1 MLAAGSLK
9 RQYQL
14 FRKYD
19 VEIYFE
25 NPMNRFRKFL
35 RLIIYPLLILLIGG
49 LGFWISLFQHRLAPE
64 PVKFYAFLGSLGTFS
79 ISIACMSFA
88 DFLLI
93 TEKEFNGTRA
103 ISLFLLMTV
112 SVVLSAVAT
121 FLKIPEMHYLAIVGL
136 VLAMIEW
143 ILVHCKDPVFI
154 ESSEMLAPLGGN
166 VKI

>member
-1 MLAAGSLK
+1 
-9 RQYQL
+9 
-14 FRKYD
+14 
-19 VEIYFE
+19 
-25 NPMNRFRKFL
+25 MNRYKKFL
-35 RLIIYPLLILLIGG
+35 RLFVYPILILLIGG

-93 TEKEFNGTRA
+93 TEKEFDGTKA

-121 FLKIPEMHYLAIVGL
+121 FLKIPEMHYLVIAGL
-136 VLAMIEW
+136 ALAMFEW
-143 ILVHCKDPVFI
+143 ILVHYKDPVFVDNSGI
-154 ESSEMLAPLGGN
+154 LAPLGGN